1 MLVRFLQLYMRC
13 IVYWKIDSI
22 TFYYFNFFGDQFLLR
37 IFIIS
42 PKNLNM
48 GLWMVSLIF
57 FNIMEETMN
66 ISCFNCLL
74 WRRGNSSETVFIT
87 VFIIF
92 IKFWQII
99 IFQKNVPTFFPAVCW
114 FPVLVR
120 RNFSLFEKR
129 SWHEVIRL
137 D

>member
-1 MLVRFLQLYMRC
+1 MLVRFLQLYMRG

-57 FNIMEETMN
+57 FNILEETMN

-99 IFQKNVPTFFPAVCW
+99 IFQKKRAHFFSCS
-114 FPVLVR
+114 VLVPSPCKKE
-120 RNFSLFEKR
+120 FFLIWKEELAWS
-129 SWHEVIRL
+129 